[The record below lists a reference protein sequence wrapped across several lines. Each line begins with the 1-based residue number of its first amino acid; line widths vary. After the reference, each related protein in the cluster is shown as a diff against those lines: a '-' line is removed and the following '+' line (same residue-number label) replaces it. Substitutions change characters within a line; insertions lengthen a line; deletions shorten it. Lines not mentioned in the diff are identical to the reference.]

1 MPQVREISARG
12 HGRLTATVALIC
24 AGLIVAGLVPAT
36 SDARQ
41 VRAFAVGPKIEIDR
55 WFDTRHN
62 YRNKLFGLFDRRL
75 RGGPDVPPIQVGAG
89 DVASR
94 LLGPGNARRP
104 VRTARDLVALP
115 EDIGLYVALVGPR
128 GEQARATPPA
138 PGSSATAVGS
148 LLTTYAPQLSHYTAQ
163 YPGLAARDVP
173 ARGLLIAL
181 TDTFARVAI
190 ETYAEL
196 ADRHDVY
203 LVAGV
208 NMARDW
214 KVVCNDREAFNQA
227 DPARLPGGVR
237 CAEQN
242 PAKVALLR
250 APEEPGRDYAYEA
263 TTPDAVNMGLV
274 FDPAGR
280 LISKQAKAYLT
291 PVELPGVG
299 RLDLKPGRVSGLGA
313 VRTPVGTLGIQTS
326 KDAWMPD
333 VQAKHDLR
341 GVDVLVQPEYF
352 VGDTVRPEGPWSAD
366 TLHASGYNNVLR
378 RPGVEAMVL
387 PELTG
392 NAFDL
397 SADAQSHIAV
407 RVRSRGAPRR
417 RALVGQPRQRGFA
430 QVARWVVRDRLGT
443 RETIAERRRR
453 LGLAGE
459 RMLPGSGV
467 ECDDPTRA
475 GPCENGQVEQVLSA
489 DLRVDRH
496 PARRPYRGPV
506 RGTRFTRNRPVRAA
520 RHPQRNV
527 ALAAHRRL
535 VVAAYEQR
543 RGPRSRVV
551 VTRSRNGGRSFT
563 RRAARPGQGPRQWT
577 PDVAVSGGRVTAAWV
592 EARRGIQRVRIAVSR
607 NGGRSFGRANE
618 VPPAPNG
625 EGPRRQWEPAVAAL
639 EDGAYLVYLEE
650 ADRSD
655 DDDLPQTRVF
665 GRRVGS
671 DGSLGPPLRLDGG
684 EPVELAAKL
693 DHAWAPSVAAQGGR
707 VTVAWVDFRSYDWR
721 PYARTSEDGGQTFGP
736 QHELSS
742 GRAPDGTPVLEL
754 LADSPSVAVDGRGS
768 YVAWSDWR
776 KEEATARR
784 PSRAYDTWIATER
797 GDGVE
802 EEARA
807 DDRGGRQ
814 LSTFWPAVA
823 ARGGNGFVAWQDSAG
838 AIGNIRLARLAGGRR
853 RHRALRVDDTGRAGV
868 NQYRPAVTL
877 SRGRLVAA
885 WEDERNGPAQVYTAR
900 APLASIP

>member
-1 MPQVREISARG
+1 VREISERG
-12 HGRLTATVALIC
+12 HRTWTAAIALAC
-24 AGLIVAGLVPAT
+24 AGLIVSALVPAT

-55 WFDTRHN
+55 WFDTRQH
-62 YRNKLFGLFDRRL
+62 YRNKLFALFDRRL
-75 RGGPDVPPIQVGAG
+75 RGGPDVPAIQQGAG

-94 LLGPGNARRP
+94 LVGPRDARRP
-104 VRTARDLVALP
+104 VSTARDLVALP
-115 EDIGLYVALVGPR
+115 EDIGLWTMLVGPR
-128 GEQARATPPA
+128 GAQARQTPPA
-138 PGSSATAVGS
+138 SGSSAAAVGS
-148 LLTTYAPQLSHYTAQ
+148 LVTTYASQLSHYTAQ
-163 YPGLAARDVP
+163 HPELGARGVP
-173 ARGLLIAL
+173 ARGLLVAL

-208 NMARDW
+208 NMARNW
-214 KVVCNDREAFNQA
+214 KVVCNDREGFNQA
-227 DPARLPGGVR
+227 DPPRLPGGVR

-250 APEEPGRDYAYEA
+250 APEEPRRDYAYEA

-280 LISKQAKAYLT
+280 LISKQVKAYLT

-299 RLDLKPGRVSGLGA
+299 LDLKPGRVSGLGA
-313 VRTPVGTLGIQTS
+313 VRTPVGALGIQTS

-407 RVRSRGAPRR
+407 RVRFRRAPKR
-417 RALVGQPRQRGFA
+417 RALVGQPQQRGFA
-430 QVARWVVRDRLGT
+430 RAARWVVSERLGS
-443 RETIAERRRR
+443 EEAVGERRRR

-467 ECDDPTRA
+467 ECDDPARA

-489 DLRVDRH
+489 DLRVNRR

-506 RGTRFTRNRPVRAA
+506 RATRFSANRPVRAA
-520 RHPQRNV
+520 RHRQRNV
-527 ALAAHRRL
+527 ALAAHRGL
-535 VVAAYEQR
+535 VAATYEQL
-543 RGPRSRVV
+543 RGSRSRVV
-551 VTRSRNGGRSFT
+551 VARSHNGGRSFA

-577 PDVAVSGGRVTAAWV
+577 PDVAVSGRRVTAAWV
-592 EARRGIQRVRIAVSR
+592 EARRGIQRVSVAVSR
-607 NGGRSFGRANE
+607 NGGRSFAPASE
-618 VPPAPNG
+618 VPPAPGG
-625 EGPRRQWEPAVAAL
+625 EGPRRQWEPAVVAL
-639 EDGAYLVYLEE
+639 GNDAYLVYLEE

-655 DDDLPQTRVF
+655 DDGLPQTRVF

-671 DGSLGPPLRLDGG
+671 DGSLAPPQRLDGG

-693 DHAWAPSVAAQGGR
+693 DHAWAPAIAAQGGR
-707 VTVAWVDFRSYDWR
+707 VTVAWVDFRTYDWR
-721 PYARTSEDGGQTFGP
+721 PYARTSDDGGQTFGP
-736 QHELSS
+736 QRELSS

-784 PSRAYDTWIATER
+784 PSRGYDTWIATGR
-797 GDGVE
+797 GEGFE
-802 EEARA
+802 EERRA

-814 LSTFWPAVA
+814 LSTFWPAIA
-823 ARGGNGFVAWQDSAG
+823 ARGGNASSP
-838 AIGNIRLARLAGGRR
+838 GR
-853 RHRALRVDDTGRAGV
+853 T
-868 NQYRPAVTL
+868 P
-877 SRGRLVAA
+877 
-885 WEDERNGPAQVYTAR
+885 R
-900 APLASIP
+900 APSATSGSPASQTASVATGPCASTTPDGRGSTNTGPR